1 MTPRRL
7 RNSASLLPSLVSAA
21 RLSMSQSEIRKGR
34 RTMNPLAQPPSTNT
48 VQFFFG
54 SGSRYSY
61 LAASQLPKLAEETGA
76 HFRWRAVYSPELIR
90 RAGADPFAPNA
101 RRGQYQDQYRTQDAM
116 RWAAYYGIPYSE
128 PDWHAVDWRQLAL
141 ACVAADLRNRG
152 DVFARCLFEACF
164 AGGTPPKG
172 GEAELAAIAERA
184 GLPGADLIKMLHDP
198 IVNDRHDRNI
208 RDALDLVVFGVP
220 TFVTQDGELFFG
232 QDRIPL
238 LRRHLLQARLR

>member
-1 MTPRRL
+1 
-7 RNSASLLPSLVSAA
+7 
-21 RLSMSQSEIRKGR
+21 
-34 RTMNPLAQPPSTNT
+34 

-61 LAASQLPKLAEETGA
+61 LAASQIPKLAEEGGA
-76 HFRWRAVYSPELIR
+76 HFLWRAVFSPELIR

-101 RRGQYQDQYRTQDAM
+101 RRGQYQDQYRTQDAT

-128 PDWHAVDWRQLAL
+128 PDWHVVDSRQLAL
-141 ACVAADLRNRG
+141 ACVAADLQNKG

-164 AGGTPPKG
+164 ARGAPPT

-184 GLPGADLIKMLHDP
+184 GLPGANLITMLRDP
-198 IVNDRHDRNI
+198 IVHDRHERNI
-208 RDALDLVVFGVP
+208 QDALDLGVFGVP
-220 TFVTQDGELFFG
+220 AFVTQDGELFFG

-238 LRRHLLQARLR
+238 LRRHLLQALLR